1 MSYFLRSRSGLGHS
15 LVFAG
20 LLCGC
25 SSATRVVNFAAPA
38 APVTPVAVSLAP
50 EAPADLAPVAHRGLG
65 VLPHWTPGDVVKL
78 SSASPA
84 APAHVATPAVVSA
97 APVAIPV
104 AAPAPRPLN
113 VMTVNLEHHD
123 KPSELQT
130 VAGLLKS
137 NAARLPDFIFCQEV
151 LFKRGG
157 AEDST
162 AEVFAKALGF
172 HVRGTKRTSD
182 REGIAILSKY
192 PIDYYDSI
200 NLKSQ
205 TSRLL
210 LGFRRV
216 STMAETTV
224 PGVGKVRLVNV
235 HFTNWGFE
243 THVRREQLKETLEWA
258 AARERQAPAALTFLA
273 GDFNAEPD
281 FAEMALIKDRT
292 VTGPL
297 AFRDSN
303 GSEFSQGGHGSPNKR
318 IDFIFVSGANLPA
331 FSGEELLWKSGVPT
345 ADGGSFYLSDHLA
358 VLHHY
363 VMAPQATPASPS
375 KAVAKPVLTATPMT
389 PVAE

>member
-1 MSYFLRSRSGLGHS
+1 MLYSLRSRSGLGNS
-15 LVFAG
+15 LVFLG

-25 SSATRVVNFAAPA
+25 SSAPHVANFAAPSTVAPVKPVAAVA
-38 APVTPVAVSLAP
+38 APVVRPAPLA
-50 EAPADLAPVAHRGLG
+50 AGA
-65 VLPHWTPGDVVKL
+65 LPQATASHVIKL
-78 SSASPA
+78 SSASATSPKAVAASPA
-84 APAHVATPAVVSA
+84 AATAS
-97 APVAIPV
+97 
-104 AAPAPRPLN
+104 APRPLN

-123 KPSELQT
+123 EPSELQT
-130 VAGLLKS
+130 VAALLKA
-137 NAARLPDFIFCQEV
+137 NKARTPDFIFCQEV
-151 LFKRGG
+151 LFNRGG

-162 AEVFAKALGF
+162 AAVFAKEMGY

-192 PIDYYDSI
+192 PIDYYDAI

-243 THVRREQLKETLEWA
+243 TRVRREQLKETLEWA
-258 AARERQAPAALTFLA
+258 AARERKAPAALTFLA

-281 FAEMALIKDRT
+281 FAEMALIKDRS

-303 GSEFSQGGHGSPNKR
+303 GSEFSQGSKGSPSKR

-331 FSGEELLWKSGVPT
+331 FSGEELMWRAGVPT

-358 VLHHY
+358 VLHRY
-363 VMAPQATPASPS
+363 VMAPAAAPAPT
-375 KAVAKPVLTATPMT
+375 KAPKPILTATPMT
-389 PVAE
+389 PAVE